1 MAHAKNHDYH
11 ILPPSL
17 WPFLGATA
25 AFIMLV
31 GAVAWMKGIEV
42 SGIAITGPWMFLIGF
57 VGVLYVMFGWWAD
70 VVNEG
75 EEGDHTPVV
84 RIGLQYGFILF
95 IISEVMFF
103 VAWFWAFFKN
113 ALYPMGPESPI
124 KDGVW
129 PPEGITTFDPWHLPL
144 INTLILLLSGVA
156 VTWAHHALVHENDR
170 KTAINGLAVA
180 VVDRDGLVHAA
191 GFGVADV
198 ATGSAVTT
206 ETRFYIA
213 SATKSFTALSLAA
226 MARRGEVNLDAPLA
240 DWAPPSGVPADIAAR
255 ITLTDLLSHPEH
267 AGFDG
272 EITLGSSPVAL
283 PGESLC
289 AQTTG
294 AVGAFKGVTEPAD
307 LHWWLFDLVTPET
320 VGMEY
325 AGRYANLCERVSKSP
340 FSRLRLVPYEVI
352 FNADEA
358 EAMARYQEEHPAAGS
373 GWATVAGTS
382 FSVVERRDDYCA
394 TAFAYCSQPQAVPC
408 YDLAAAV
415 ADLGE
420 FAYEKIRELTDD
432 QREFLNRSLLNA
444 PG

>member
-1 MAHAKNHDYH
+1 MAHVKNHDYH

-156 VTWAHHALVHENDR
+156 VTWAHHALVHENNRRDLV
-170 KTAINGLAVA
+170 NGLILAI
-180 VVDRDGLVHAA
+180 GLGVIFTFMQAYEYSHAA
-191 GFGVADV
+191 FGFAGNIYGATFFM
-198 ATGSAVTT
+198 ATGFHGFHVIIGTIFLTVCLIRAL
-206 ETRFYIA
+206 
-213 SATKSFTALSLAA
+213 KGHFTPEKHVGFEAA
-226 MARRGEVNLDAPLA
+226 AWYWHFVD
-240 DWAPPSGVPADIAAR
+240 V
-255 ITLTDLLSHPEH
+255 
-267 AGFDG
+267 
-272 EITLGSSPVAL
+272 V
-283 PGESLC
+283 
-289 AQTTG
+289 
-294 AVGAFKGVTEPAD
+294 
-307 LHWWLFDLVTPET
+307 WLFL
-320 VGMEY
+320 
-325 AGRYANLCERVSKSP
+325 
-340 FSRLRLVPYEVI
+340 F
-352 FNADEA
+352 
-358 EAMARYQEEHPAAGS
+358 AAIYVWGQ
-373 GWATVAGTS
+373 G
-382 FSVVERRDDYCA
+382 
-394 TAFAYCSQPQAVPC
+394 
-408 YDLAAAV
+408 
-415 ADLGE
+415 
-420 FAYEKIRELTDD
+420 
-432 QREFLNRSLLNA
+432 
-444 PG
+444 